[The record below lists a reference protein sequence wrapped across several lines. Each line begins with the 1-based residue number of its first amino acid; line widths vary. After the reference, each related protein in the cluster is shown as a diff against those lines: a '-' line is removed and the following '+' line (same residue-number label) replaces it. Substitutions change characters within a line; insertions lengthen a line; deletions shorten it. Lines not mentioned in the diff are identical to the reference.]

1 MWELKE
7 PKPVKLISGILACDD
22 RCLAMARNGLE
33 SAIGAI
39 DLVSDIWPFEQTTY
53 YADEIGPRILRQF
66 VSFAQLI
73 DPGELA
79 DIKHRTNALEQGLA
93 KSLALPVPR
102 PVNLDPGIIEPS
114 KLVLA
119 TTKNYSHRIYIGK
132 QMYAEVT
139 LVYDKGDW
147 RPLPYTYPDY
157 RSPQYFEFFSKVR
170 GRLLEQLRAMA
181 REQ

>member
-7 PKPVKLISGILACDD
+7 PRPVKLIAGILACDE
-22 RCLAMARNGLE
+22 RCMAAARSCLE
-33 SAIGAI
+33 SALGSI
-39 DLVSDIWPFEQTTY
+39 DLASDIWPFDQTSY

-66 VSFAQLI
+66 VCFAKLI

-79 DIKHRTNALEQGLA
+79 DIKHRTNAIERELG
-93 KSLALPVPR
+93 KSLVLPVPR

-139 LVYDKGDW
+139 LVFDKGVW

-157 RSPQYFEFFSKVR
+157 RSPRYFDFFARVR

-181 REQ
+181 RE

>member
-7 PKPVKLISGILACDD
+7 PKPVKLITGILACDEQ
-22 RCLAMARNGLE
+22 CLAAARSGLE
-33 SAIGAI
+33 SAIGPI
-39 DLVSDIWPFEQTTY
+39 DLVSDIWPFVQTSY
-53 YADEIGPRILRQF
+53 YADEIGPQILRQF
-66 VSFAQLI
+66 VSLAQLI
-73 DPGELA
+73 DAGELA
-79 DIKHRTNALEQGLA
+79 AIKHRTNAIEQELA

-102 PVNLDPGIIEPS
+102 PVNLDPGIVEPS

-139 LVYDKGDW
+139 LVYDQGAW

-170 GRLLEQLRAMA
+170 GRLLEQLRAMP

>member
-7 PKPVKLISGILACDD
+7 PKPVKLITGILAGDEG
-22 RCLAMARNGLE
+22 CLSAARSGLE
-33 SAIGAI
+33 SDIGRI
-39 DLVSDIWPFEQTTY
+39 DLISDIWPFEQTSY
-53 YADEIGPRILRQF
+53 YTDEIGPRILRQF
-66 VSFAQLI
+66 VSFAQLA
-73 DPGELA
+73 DPGDLA
-79 DIKHRTNALEQGLA
+79 DIKHRTNALEQELA

-139 LVYDKGDW
+139 LVYDKGVW

-157 RSPQYFEFFSKVR
+157 RSPQYFDFFAKVR
-170 GRLLEQLRAMA
+170 GRLLEQLRATA
-181 REQ
+181 QEQ

>member
-7 PKPVKLISGILACDD
+7 PKPVKLITGILACDE
-22 RCLAMARNGLE
+22 RCMEAARTRLE
-33 SAIGAI
+33 SEIGEI
-39 DLVSDIWPFEQTTY
+39 DLASDIWPFDQTSY
-53 YADEIGPRILRQF
+53 YADEIGPQILRQF

-79 DIKHRTNALEQGLA
+79 DLKHRTNAIEQDLA
-93 KSLALPVPR
+93 KSLALPFPR

-132 QMYAEVT
+132 RMYAEVT
-139 LVYDKGDW
+139 LVFDKGAW
-147 RPLPYTYPDY
+147 RPLPHTYPDY
-157 RSPQYFEFFSKVR
+157 RSGKYFDFLSKVR
-170 GRLLEQLRAMA
+170 GRLMEQLRAMA